1 MAGAWDGLKVWK
13 SRDLLCSLVKSEDPT
28 IEILAQSTL
37 SMPLVM
43 LFNISKFGSIYPK
56 KTSDVF

>member
-1 MAGAWDGLKVWK
+1 MDRK
-13 SRDLLCSLVKSEDPT
+13 SGSQGMSCVFLVKSEDPT
-28 IEILAQSTL
+28 IEILAQLTPST
-37 SMPLVM
+37 PLIM